1 MNDLLFEFSNITDLK
16 IEDDKYRRYYMGA
29 SKPVENIKNLE
40 YSSHCLEFRPNL
52 SSLYLNF
59 PNLEYLK
66 LNLKSFYWI
75 NMTNL
80 KNDLP
85 NLKKLEINIPP
96 NVSPNKPQHLD

>member
-1 MNDLLFEFSNITDLK
+1 
-16 IEDDKYRRYYMGA
+16 MGA
-29 SKPVENIKNLE
+29 SKPVETIKNLE
-40 YSSHCLEFRPNL
+40 YSSHCLEFRPNS

-96 NVSPNKPQHLD
+96 NVSPNKPQQLD